1 MGSNSRVGSTPTRA
15 TKNWL
20 IMKTIKVVASSKF
33 ISLIKRMEEEK
44 KIRFEKLFEKIKK
57 EKWKK

>member
-1 MGSNSRVGSTPTRA
+1 
-15 TKNWL
+15 
-20 IMKTIKVVASSKF
+20 MKTIKVVASSKF

-57 EKWKK
+57 EK